1 MNKKIAFTERN
12 IEDLL
17 KNLSADKKPY
27 PEHLLKARRTTYLS
41 QVTSAVSGDPHH
53 KGENGQ
59 GQSGSPTAAAPM
71 TPLMK
76 AVLTVLV
83 TANIALASYLAVS
96 IYDNWDKVRSSLLGD
111 SPVVETSPDIFEIP
125 TQPPTSAITS
135 ESPAPLEET
144 MVPNGTPE
152 PTNPPNGPQSSETA
166 ATAGPQVGSSG
177 SEVGTPDPNDKNNS
191 GQHLGQTPH
200 GPGNPPGQDNQD
212 NSQNNNQ
219 DNNKDKNKDKNP

>member
-1 MNKKIAFTERN
+1 MNKKIVRTERN

-17 KNLSADKKPY
+17 KSLSTDKRPY
-27 PEHLLKARRTTYLS
+27 PEHLLKARRATYLS
-41 QVTSAVSGDPHH
+41 QVTSAVSGGPHH

-59 GQSGSPTAAAPM
+59 GQSGSPTAATPM

-96 IYDNWDKVRSSLLGD
+96 IYDNWDKVRGPLSGGA
-111 SPVVETSPDIFEIP
+111 PVVETSPAIFEIP
-125 TQPPTSAITS
+125 TQPPAAAITS

-144 MVPNGTPE
+144 AVPSETPE
-152 PTNPPNGPQSSETA
+152 PTNPLEAA

-177 SEVGTPDPNDKNNS
+177 SEVGTPDPSDKDNS
-191 GQHLGQTPH
+191 GKHLGQTPH
-200 GPGNPPGQDNQD
+200 APDNPPGQDNQD
-212 NSQNNNQ
+212 NSQSDSQ

>member
-41 QVTSAVSGDPHH
+41 QVTSAVSGGPHH

-59 GQSGSPTAAAPM
+59 GQSGSPTAVAPM

-76 AVLTVLV
+76 AVLAVLV
-83 TANIALASYLAVS
+83 TANIALASYLAGS

-125 TQPPTSAITS
+125 TSAITP
-135 ESPAPLEET
+135 ESPAPPEET
-144 MVPNGTPE
+144 IVPSETPK
-152 PTNPPNGPQSSETA
+152 PTNPLE
-166 ATAGPQVGSSG
+166 ATATSGPQVGSSE

-200 GPGNPPGQDNQD
+200 SPGNPPGQDNQD
-212 NSQNNNQ
+212 NSQNDNQ